1 MRVLVRGAGDLA
13 SGILHKLANCGFEL
27 VALEVEH
34 PSSIRRWV
42 SFSEAV
48 YRGSCEIEGVTAVR
62 VDSFAEA
69 KEAFSRHQIAVMVD
83 PEAMLLKTERFD
95 AVVDAI
101 IAKRNLG
108 TTIDMA
114 PVVIGVGPGFEAG
127 KDCHYV
133 VETKRGHHL
142 GRIYTSGCAIP
153 NTGIPGDIQ
162 GFSIQRVVHSPYAGE
177 MCCLHQIGDIVKEGE
192 PLALVGGQPVKAT
205 MDGLLRGILPDGYP
219 VTVKLK
225 MADIDPRT
233 DQVKNCDTISDKARC
248 IAGGV
253 LEAILRGYPV

>member
-13 SGILHKLANCGFEL
+13 SGIIYKLVKCSFDVLAIEIDC
-27 VALEVEH
+27 
-34 PSSIRRWV
+34 PSSIRRHV

-48 YRGSCEIEGVTAVR
+48 YHGTCQIEDVVAVK
-62 VDSFAEA
+62 VDSFDEA
-69 KEAFSRHQIAVMVD
+69 REIFAKHQVAVMVD
-83 PEAMLLKTERFD
+83 RNADILKSQAFD
-95 AVVDAI
+95 VVVDAI
-101 IAKRNLG
+101 LAKKNLG

-142 GRIYTSGCAIP
+142 GRIYESGCAIP

-162 GFSIQRVVHSPYAGE
+162 GFTKERVVHSPYAGT
-177 MCCLHQIGDIVKEGE
+177 MQCVCHIKDIVKKGE
-192 PLALVGGQPVKAT
+192 TIALVDGHPVAAT
-205 MDGLLRGILPDGYP
+205 MDGLLRGILPDGFP
-219 VTVKLK
+219 VTRGLK
-225 MADIDPRT
+225 MADIDPRV
-233 DQVKNCDTISDKARC
+233 DQIKNCDTISDKARC

-253 LEAILRGYPV
+253 LEAILRGSSI